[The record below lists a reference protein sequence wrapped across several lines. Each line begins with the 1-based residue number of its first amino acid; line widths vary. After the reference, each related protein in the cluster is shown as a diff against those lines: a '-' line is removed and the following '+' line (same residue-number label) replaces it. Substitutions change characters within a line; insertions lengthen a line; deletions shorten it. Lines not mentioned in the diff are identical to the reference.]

1 MVGFRMSD
9 VCACLCT
16 LSLEDVSSQAL
27 FNHVVWIPSGQAGE
41 STTDRHPASGAQ
53 ASVSRQA
60 CEKAE
65 IPLEHPKVAS
75 RENMAL
81 TIELQDDSLL
91 DYGWKTRPNDG

>member
-27 FNHVVWIPSGQAGE
+27 SISFSHVG
-41 STTDRHPASGAQ
+41 DRQLTGT
-53 ASVSRQA
+53 
-60 CEKAE
+60 
-65 IPLEHPKVAS
+65 PLHEPKQVYLGNAWTVEHLKVAS
-75 RENMAL
+75 RENMAF
-81 TIELQDDSLL
+81 TIQLQDDSLL

>member
-27 FNHVVWIPSGQAGE
+27 FNPFHLFFTCGR
-41 STTDRHPASGAQ
+41 STTDRHPASRAQ
-53 ASVSRQA
+53 ASVSRHA
-60 CEKAE
+60 WTV
-65 IPLEHPKVAS
+65 EHLKVAS
-75 RENMAL
+75 RENMAF